1 MLVFF
6 TAVLNFFKN
15 PKSWIVILF
24 VFIALLIA
32 YALWQR
38 SRAEDYK
45 LKYEA
50 QLLENKRIENNNL
63 ASLDTIRT
71 YKDKNGNLTGEI
83 LAFRLK
89 VGELDSLYSKYFSLY
104 LKEKNKEPKTVI
116 QVEYVIVQNIK
127 APTVVTD
134 SSIIYKDSI
143 AYGKNGNYTKI
154 EGKIPYTISQ
164 HIKKDKTF
172 EYGYNN
178 AVLYCYNLQ
187 TRGFKDA
194 QVVAFTNKKAI
205 KNTIIPISEAV
216 KDSTSFFRVF
226 LKETTY
232 DAKDEIAYMSGIDK
246 EFIDDKTENGIH
258 KYYTGIFIPKQNI
271 EPFVELKE
279 LLTYPKLWT
288 GLNSLDIKETA
299 TLMTSIY
306 KNKETGKLLIQ
317 VKSDHPGIT
326 FSNIRGA
333 EILSDDKT
341 VSRGVRKEFGVGVH
355 LGIGGMLTPNSDA
368 WAIKF
373 GPVISVGLNWT
384 PRFLQFGPSSSALD
398 EKLKE

>member
-15 PKSWIVILF
+15 PKSWVVILF

-50 QLLENKRIENNNL
+50 QVLENKRIENNNL
-63 ASLDTIRT
+63 ASLDTIRA

-89 VGELDSLYSKYFSLY
+89 EGELDSLYHKYFSLY

-134 SSIIYKDSI
+134 STILYKDSI
-143 AYGKNGNYTKI
+143 SHGKIGNYTKI

-194 QVVAFTNKKAI
+194 EVVAFTNKKAI

-216 KDSTSFFRVF
+216 KDTTSFFRIF
-226 LKETTY
+226 LKESTT
-232 DAKDEIAYMSGIDK
+232 DIKDEIAYMSGIDK
-246 EFIDDKTENGIH
+246 DFIDDKPENGIH
-258 KYYTGIFIPKQNI
+258 KYYTGIFVPKQNI

-279 LLTYPKLWT
+279 LLIYPKLWT
-288 GLNSLDIKETA
+288 GLNSLNIKETA
-299 TLMTSIY
+299 TLLTSIY
-306 KNKETGKLLIQ
+306 KDKETGKLLIQ
-317 VKSDHPGIT
+317 VKSDNPNIT
-326 FSNIRGA
+326 FSSIRGA
-333 EILSDDKT
+333 EILSEDKT
-341 VSRGVRKEFGVGVH
+341 VSRGVRKEFGLG
-355 LGIGGMLTPNSDA
+355 LNIGIGGMLTPVDNG
-368 WAIKF
+368 WGIKA

-384 PRFLQFGPSSSALD
+384 PRWLQFGPSSSALD